1 MLMPDILP
9 ALPDLR
15 IFTVRGHHVVLDS
28 ALALLYDVTT
38 GNFNKA
44 INRNEDR
51 FPEDFSFV
59 LTKREFDNLMFQI
72 GRSRSHGGRRKPPR
86 VFTEHGAVMAASVLN
101 SPRAVSLSVYVVRAF
116 VRLRQELI
124 ARIDMEKR
132 LAEIEKTLL
141 GHDSALRDLYQKI
154 RPLLLPPSDPPRL
167 RIGFHG
173 TDT

>member
-1 MLMPDILP
+1 MPDILP
-9 ALPDLR
+9 PPSAPR
-15 IFTVRGHHVVLDS
+15 IFTIRGHHVVLDS
-28 ALALLYDVTT
+28 DLALLYAVTT

-44 INRNEDR
+44 IKRNEDR

-59 LTKREFDNLMFQI
+59 LTKGEFDDLMFQI

-141 GHDSALRDLYQKI
+141 GHDLALRDLYQKL
-154 RPLLLPPSDPPRL
+154 RPLLLPPADPPRP

-173 TDT
+173 SDT